1 VPWYVDCTE
10 TNMGFV
16 RSGAVIAFFSTFA
29 MVGGCATTAEEEI
42 DAQEGAVMTATK
54 DTFEQVKV
62 CDNLFK
68 NRSAF
73 RENDLKD
80 GVLRWMCGDV
90 PGVTISKCEDQL
102 DKIAARERA
111 SIVDAERD
119 NALTKC
125 GDGFGQEY
133 CEFNAVSEGSVVNTR
148 ATAKRLKASVL
159 NKEGGVECVFTSVH
173 SDVKRPKD
181 LPDDAEDLETPQYH
195 KELANNELKASL
207 TDPTRPEGIEGRV
220 AGMKQSVNSRSAA
233 DTLIADCSALGK
245 SRDAKLHKKAER
257 AVLCFN
263 AWAAATKAAEKKRL
277 QNACA
282 GKDLG
287 DDAIWKAT
295 RLTEKPLS
303 ETEKDL
309 AACTMILKAE
319 HGGVPWRNSDPTI
332 CARAYRATHECNVTF
347 KGIADAAP
355 DFQGFEMQSW
365 TSRGSV
371 PDDCTYATVEGKEFR
386 EIVVCKPNPTEVRTV
401 VTAGKSLQEFCS
413 QKFGK
418 NVAMI
423 APIGAL
429 SILTSAKT
437 ETPFCSDFVAGARKA
452 QGK

>member
-1 VPWYVDCTE
+1 MRPVV
-10 TNMGFV
+10 F
-16 RSGAVIAFFSTFA
+16 ALLSTFLA
-29 MVGGCATTAEEEI
+29 IAGCATTADEDI
-42 DAQEGAVMTATK
+42 DSQEGAATPK
-54 DTFEQVKV
+54 ASKNTFEQVKV

-73 RENDLKD
+73 RENDLND

-90 PGVTISKCEDQL
+90 PGVTISKCEDRL

-111 SIVDAERD
+111 SIVDDERD
-119 NALTKC
+119 SALTEC

-133 CEFNAVSEGSVVNTR
+133 CEYNAVSEGNVVNTR

-173 SDVKRPKD
+173 SDVRRPKD
-181 LPDDAEDLETPQYH
+181 LPDDAEDLETPKYH

-207 TDPTRPEGIEGRV
+207 TDPIRPEGIEGRV

-233 DTLIADCSALGK
+233 DTLIADCSNLGK
-245 SRDAKLHKKAER
+245 SGDEKLHKNAER

-263 AWAAATKAAEKKRL
+263 AWAAATNAAEKKRL
-277 QNACA
+277 QNACS
-282 GKDLG
+282 GKDLS
-287 DDAIWKAT
+287 DDRNWNAT
-295 RLTEKPLS
+295 RLTEQPLS
-303 ETEKDL
+303 EIDKDL
-309 AACTMILKAE
+309 AACTMIQKAE
-319 HGGVPWRNSDPTI
+319 HGGVDWRNSDPTI
-332 CARAYRATHECNVTF
+332 CARTYRATRECGVTF
-347 KGIADAAP
+347 KPIGEVAS

-371 PDDCTYATVEGKEFR
+371 PDNCRYATVAGKEFR
-386 EIVVCKPNPTEVRTV
+386 NIVVCKPNPTEVRTI

-429 SILTSAKT
+429 SILRSAKT
-437 ETPFCSDFVAGARKA
+437 ETPFCAEFVAGARKA
-452 QGK
+452 QAE